1 MSSIIDLTVSDTDS
15 VIDLCSD
22 FEYESSDSDVEY
34 INVDQVQSGY
44 VSDAGIEEFVNLFGV
59 HQDNQQHLPPL
70 DKGLMDELALVEQ
83 KEDLGLLPPL
93 EEAVLDFDFDFDAY
107 IKPNTVAQYT
117 GRSQKRAIQ
126 LADTHVR
133 YLKRQK
139 V

>member
-34 INVDQVQSGY
+34 IDVDQVQSGY

-59 HQDNQQHLPPL
+59 DDDNQQDLPPL
-70 DKGLMDELALVEQ
+70 DQ
-83 KEDLGLLPPL
+83 GLLQQ
-93 EEAVLDFDFDFDAY
+93 VLDFDFDAY
-107 IKPNTVAQYT
+107 VKPNTVAQYT
-117 GRSQKRAIQ
+117 GRSRKRGIQ
-126 LADTHVR
+126 LTDRHAR
-133 YLKRQK
+133 ALKRQK